1 MQGITIGM
9 IAMLAGAS
17 IDIRCAGMCYSP
29 GKRK

>member
-17 IDIRCAGMCYSP
+17 IDIRCAGMCYSSL
-29 GKRK
+29 